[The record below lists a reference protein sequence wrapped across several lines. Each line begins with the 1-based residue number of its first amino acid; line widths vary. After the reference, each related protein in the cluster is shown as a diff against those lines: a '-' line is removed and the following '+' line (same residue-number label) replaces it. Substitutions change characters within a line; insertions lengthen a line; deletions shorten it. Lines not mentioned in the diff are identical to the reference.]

1 MRLLTIRAIE
11 FEYRHPIRVHQ
22 PIVEAGFGTY
32 FIQRDDIVW
41 QLIKNTGEHTVFLE
55 RILFAIATLMV
66 GAAAILCT
74 GFGGVR
80 QSLPGHPDLM
90 TSENRRRA
98 PDGRESF
105 YAGGLGA
112 LRPRTGLGSL
122 GARG

>member
-1 MRLLTIRAIE
+1 MRLLTIRATQ
-11 FEYRHPIRVHQ
+11 FEYRHPILVPQ
-22 PIVEAGFGTY
+22 LIVAAAFGTY
-32 FIQRDDIVW
+32 CIQRDDIVW

-98 PDGRESF
+98 PYGCEILYDLSF
-105 YAGGLGA
+105 
-112 LRPRTGLGSL
+112 GSL
-122 GARG
+122 LPPYMVIIFV